1 VNIFSTAPA
10 NKHSKIT
17 NLLVIAVGFFCLFLY
32 SGCAGP
38 RIDSNNSGT
47 SLPATSAPPTPSE
60 PAVLGIPNEEAEFCV
75 VGIEI
80 GQNLPL
86 YQSPS
91 RDSNI
96 LGSIPPGGNSIH
108 PLLGSSNGDKDTW
121 VEVDYQG
128 LQGWAEKSHL
138 AIQRGSLPEEL
149 VLLGQTVTAALQEA
163 EYKSLEEIIHPQ
175 LCLRFSPYQYLRDT
189 DQVFCPVDLL
199 QARHSQDSL
208 VWGNYDGS
216 GEPILLTFQEYHNK
230 FIYDEDFFQPEIVG
244 FDQEV
249 SQGNAINNIADVY
262 PASVMVEY
270 YFPGF
275 DPQYGGM
282 DWRSLRLVFVN
293 QDGQWYLTALV
304 HGEWTI

>member
-1 VNIFSTAPA
+1 MNIFSTVLA

-17 NLLVIAVGFFCLFLY
+17 NLLVIAVGCFCLFWY
-32 SGCAGP
+32 SGCAAP
-38 RIDSNNSGT
+38 RNDSNT
-47 SLPATSAPPTPSE
+47 LPDTSAPPTPTE
-60 PAVLGIPNEEAEFCV
+60 PTTLGVPNEETEFCV
-75 VGIEI
+75 VGIEV

-86 YQSPS
+86 YQSHS
-91 RDSNI
+91 RESNI
-96 LGSIPPGGNSIH
+96 LGSIPPGGKSIH
-108 PLLGSSNGDKDTW
+108 PLLGSSNENKDTW
-121 VEVDYQG
+121 VEVDYHG

-138 AIQRGSLPEEL
+138 AIQRGNLPEEL
-149 VLLGQTVTAALQEA
+149 VLLGQTVSASLQEA
-163 EYKSLEEIIHPQ
+163 DYGSLEEIIHPQ

-189 DQVFCPVDLL
+189 DQVFCSEELVDA
-199 QARHSQDSL
+199 QHSQEPL

-230 FIYDEDFFQPEIVG
+230 FVYDEDYFQPEVVG

-249 SQGNAINNIADVY
+249 SQGNAINNISDVY
-262 PASVMVEY
+262 PDSIMIEY

-293 QDGQWYLTALV
+293 QDGRWFLTALV